1 MERLKTVDEL
11 AYTDLDGLTQF
22 ITEVRRGRFADPTAM
37 AKSTLLVSLLKS
49 AVSTALIHR
58 YPSPNMQDLTGVAF
72 SGVWLIVP
80 GSLQIVFLY
89 LLLKVRRENTSC
101 STRLYYLFFAI
112 ISIVFRKNRHKV

>member
-72 SGVWLIVP
+72 FWCLAYRARFSTDSF
-80 GSLQIVFLY
+80 SLPAANYFEGQTGKYQL
-89 LLLKVRRENTSC
+89 
-101 STRLYYLFFAI
+101 
-112 ISIVFRKNRHKV
+112 